1 MRKIFTFAVAVL
13 MTMSMW
19 AVDIY
24 KTDVATTL
32 ESPATATINK
42 GAFETLTIDWKG
54 DYTTAFHTS
63 GSAGAI
69 KLTFEPAISLAD
81 YSGVKLKVFWGS
93 PSSRPLKVAV
103 NDGELT
109 QIDNIGSSADRKQ
122 IREAVG
128 DITETSLTSLNITS
142 SGGGDVYIFRIEIS
156 GDAKCETPTTPLT
169 FTASKTSEIYVG
181 DEITFSSAG
190 GNGGEKPITLDG
202 SPFTAEKWTAEAGEH
217 KFVMTQDTK
226 DGKCGAT
233 IEIKLNVAT
242 KDKVESAKITGSNAT
257 SIGKEI
263 TLTCEAANAT
273 SWQWYKDGAKI
284 TDAKSAEYKFTPT
297 AAGNVVFAVE
307 AWNKFNEEG
316 KPAKSA
322 DFTVEVSDFEC
333 GVLAT
338 IEATAYNEAKISGSF
353 AGTASASMSKK
364 DAEKAEYEGHTGYK
378 LNTKN
383 TFLGAEF
390 TDGTLK
396 AKDKVIVYV
405 TNVSAK
411 LEVFSD
417 KGNTLIASTDQVVL
431 GENILVLGA
440 EAEGAK
446 GLYIY
451 RTEAAGAD
459 MNPFVSYLVLK
470 RPCHDESNDASIKSL
485 KIGDKEVEAKD
496 NLYALELA
504 SDFAEMQLE
513 ITFEL
518 NESHATADKTSPF
531 SVLAPENS
539 TDTIKSEINVTAEDG
554 TKAHYAIQITR
565 AEAPKSTDASIT
577 ELKINEVAVAE
588 KEGIFAYEVAFDAE
602 LDSVAVAFVLAE
614 KATADKTSPFK
625 VLVPEAGAA
634 AVEEA
639 INVTAEDGVTK
650 KEYKVSV
657 TKAKKSEEAIDNIGD
672 GAKAVK
678 FFENGQLLIRKN
690 GVLYNAQG
698 AIVK

>member
-1 MRKIFTFAVAVL
+1 
-13 MTMSMW
+13 
-19 AVDIY
+19 
-24 KTDVATTL
+24 
-32 ESPATATINK
+32 
-42 GAFETLTIDWKG
+42 
-54 DYTTAFHTS
+54 
-63 GSAGAI
+63 
-69 KLTFEPAISLAD
+69 
-81 YSGVKLKVFWGS
+81 
-93 PSSRPLKVAV
+93 
-103 NDGELT
+103 
-109 QIDNIGSSADRKQ
+109 
-122 IREAVG
+122 
-128 DITETSLTSLNITS
+128 
-142 SGGGDVYIFRIEIS
+142 
-156 GDAKCETPTTPLT
+156 
-169 FTASKTSEIYVG
+169 
-181 DEITFSSAG
+181 
-190 GNGGEKPITLDG
+190 
-202 SPFTAEKWTAEAGEH
+202 
-217 KFVMTQDTK
+217 
-226 DGKCGAT
+226 
-233 IEIKLNVAT
+233 
-242 KDKVESAKITGSNAT
+242 
-257 SIGKEI
+257 
-263 TLTCEAANAT
+263 
-273 SWQWYKDGAKI
+273 
-284 TDAKSAEYKFTPT
+284 
-297 AAGNVVFAVE
+297 
-307 AWNKFNEEG
+307 
-316 KPAKSA
+316 
-322 DFTVEVSDFEC
+322 
-333 GVLAT
+333 
-338 IEATAYNEAKISGSF
+338 
-353 AGTASASMSKK
+353 
-364 DAEKAEYEGHTGYK
+364 
-378 LNTKN
+378 
-383 TFLGAEF
+383 
-390 TDGTLK
+390 
-396 AKDKVIVYV
+396 
-405 TNVSAK
+405 

-518 NESHATADKTSPF
+518 NESHATADKKSPF

-539 TDTIKSEINVTAEDG
+539 TDTIKNEINVTAEDG